1 MISYAYKKTEVASYV
16 LKNLKEIPFE
26 IILDD
31 SQSFN
36 AIVPQKFLI
45 NSKFLSSPYFCDG
58 VSLCVTLG
66 ENILFHFP
74 SRGFLDK
81 EEDMFLLKNI
91 SDYSLSETAKFVKKS
106 IFLENLGMDNLSGG
120 DSILFVHVWYSVI
133 D

>member
-91 SDYSLSETAKFVKKS
+91 SDYSVARPPNLLKS
-106 IFLENLGMDNLSGG
+106 PF
-120 DSILFVHVWYSVI
+120 F
-133 D
+133 